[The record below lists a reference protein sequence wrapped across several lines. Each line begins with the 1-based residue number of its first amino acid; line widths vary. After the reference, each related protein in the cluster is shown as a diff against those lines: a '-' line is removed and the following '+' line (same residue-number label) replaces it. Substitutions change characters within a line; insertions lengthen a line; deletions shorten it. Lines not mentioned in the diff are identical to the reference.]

1 MALRTIRI
9 EGEDDI
15 LTKQCKP
22 VSKMTDRTKELISD
36 MFETMYH
43 ANGVGLA
50 APQVGVLR
58 QIFVV
63 DIGDGKRFVCINP
76 EVTPVGDE
84 VQTGEEGCLSVPNKE
99 GIVTRAMKVHVKALD
114 INMKPYE
121 FDAEGLLARAMQHE
135 NDHLAGIMYTSLV
148 EGELEDVEYE
158 ALEEADWEE

>member
-1 MALRTIRI
+1 MAIR
-9 EGEDDI
+9 ELLYYPDEH
-15 LTKQCKP
+15 LHLSSAP
-22 VSKMTDRTKELISD
+22 VTEFDESLADLVSD

-114 INMKPYE
+114 INMEPYE